1 MQLDSEKRPARR
13 LVALALA
20 TTGLVL
26 RIEPVSPSSTS
37 LVWIC
42 LARILSLTCQGLR
55 QLWQRTCRCS
65 WDAAD
70 LALVVSV
77 VRRCEPERSS

>member
-26 RIEPVSPSSTS
+26 RIEPV
-37 LVWIC
+37 
-42 LARILSLTCQGLR
+42 
-55 QLWQRTCRCS
+55 
-65 WDAAD
+65 
-70 LALVVSV
+70 
-77 VRRCEPERSS
+77 